1 MTAIDQYPWLAMLE
15 YIGTKDSKLKL
26 LCGGV
31 LISGRYVLTAGHCVT
46 GPVLRVG
53 TP

>member
-1 MTAIDQYPWLAMLE
+1 MVLIE
-15 YIGTKDSKLKL
+15 YEKNNNVKT

-31 LISGRYVLTAGHCVT
+31 LISGRYVLTAGHCVM
-46 GPVLRVG
+46 GDVLDSG